1 MISRRNLVLVSALAL
16 VAGAAGV
23 VVTNR
28 LTNER
33 TVTVTPKID
42 LGDGQAVTIKE
53 FDDRLD
59 YALQLDEFNSPS
71 IDELRERDPEGF
83 AKASD
88 VEDSEALY
96 EWALEVRQAIWTEK
110 HGKPFELRGR

>member
-1 MISRRNLVLVSALAL
+1 MISRRNLILVPALAL

-28 LTNER
+28 LTY

-53 FDDRLD
+53 FDGRLD
-59 YALQLDEFNSPS
+59 YALQFDEFNSPS

-83 AKASD
+83 AQASAA
-88 VEDSEALY
+88 EEPEAMHD
-96 EWALEVRQAIWTEK
+96 WVAGVRQVIWIEK
-110 HGKPFELRGR
+110 HGAPFELRGR